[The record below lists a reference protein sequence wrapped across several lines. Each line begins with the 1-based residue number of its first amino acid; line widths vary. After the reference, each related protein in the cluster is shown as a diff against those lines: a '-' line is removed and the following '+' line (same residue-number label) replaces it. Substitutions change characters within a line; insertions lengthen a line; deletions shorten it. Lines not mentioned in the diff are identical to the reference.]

1 MKRFLFLT
9 LMVIPLLS
17 TSQNETRNFETF
29 KVPIK
34 DSVTNQYFLYRISFD
49 NITTLELS
57 KTIIQDGTVAP
68 SLRAFRFSR
77 NAHSSPFYSYYC
89 FCESA
94 YAWGDRAICLWRVD
108 ARIIRPAEIPIA
120 NMM

>member
-1 MKRFLFLT
+1 MKRFLLLT

-57 KTIIQDGTVAP
+57 KTIIPELMDIFKSKPEFFVEL
-68 SLRAFRFSR
+68 SEYNIIS
-77 NAHSSPFYSYYC
+77 N
-89 FCESA
+89 
-94 YAWGDRAICLWRVD
+94 VD
-108 ARIIRPAEIPIA
+108 VDDFELYQMFNNKHYKPNHFKKE
-120 NMM
+120 NLN